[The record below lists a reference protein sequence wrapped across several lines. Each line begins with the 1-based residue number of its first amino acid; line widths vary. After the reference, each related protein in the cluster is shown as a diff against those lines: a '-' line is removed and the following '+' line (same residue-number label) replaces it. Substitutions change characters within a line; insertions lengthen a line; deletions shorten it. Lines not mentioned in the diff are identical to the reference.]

1 MLKYEEMTDNVKKS
15 VIYNI
20 SNELYNDG
28 IFDAPYTFDN
38 LITKMSRATLK
49 ISFGYAFLL

>member
-1 MLKYEEMTDNVKKS
+1 MLKYEEMNDNVKKS

-20 SNELYNDG
+20 SNELYNHG

-38 LITKMSRATLK
+38 LITKLSRATLQL
-49 ISFGYAFLL
+49 SFGY